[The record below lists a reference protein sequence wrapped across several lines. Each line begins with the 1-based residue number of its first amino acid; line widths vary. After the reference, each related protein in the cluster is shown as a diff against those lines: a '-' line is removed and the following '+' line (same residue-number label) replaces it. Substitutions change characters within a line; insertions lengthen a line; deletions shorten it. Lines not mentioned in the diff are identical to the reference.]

1 MSFLQKILD
10 VKKEEVSELHS
21 KFTRESFRSADMYGK
36 RRLSLENA
44 LSDKTKIN
52 IIPEVKKA
60 SPSKGILKND
70 FDHAA
75 IGKNYM
81 KCGADAI
88 SVLTDEQ
95 FFQGDISFLRDIANI
110 KTVPLLRKDFI
121 IDEFQILE
129 AKAHGADA
137 VLLIAETLSTQQ
149 INELTIVAEENDL
162 EVLLELHSVMQLE
175 KIDFT
180 QNKIIGINNRDL
192 ETFKVNIKT
201 TEEIVK
207 QLPHDVLIVS
217 ESGINSEVVLDQLK
231 KINVNAVLVGEH
243 FMKSDNIEKS
253 LKEFAGWCKHES

>member
-10 VKKEEVSELHS
+10 VKKEEVAELHRN
-21 KFTRESFRSADMYGK
+21 FTRESFRSSEMFGE
-36 RRLSLENA
+36 RRLSLESA

-52 IIPEVKKA
+52 IIAEVKKA

-75 IGKNYM
+75 IAKSYM

-88 SVLTDEQ
+88 SVLTDKQ
-95 FFQGDISFLRDIANI
+95 FFQGNISFLRDIGNI

-129 AKAHGADA
+129 AKATGADA
-137 VLLIAETLSTQQ
+137 ILLIAEALSAQQ

-162 EVLLELHSVMQLE
+162 EVLLELHSEKQLD

-180 QNKIIGINNRDL
+180 RNKIIGINNRDL
-192 ETFKVNIKT
+192 ETFKVDINT
-201 TEEIVK
+201 TVK
-207 QLPHDVLIVS
+207 IAKQIPSDTSVVS
-217 ESGINSEVVLDQLK
+217 ESGISSKQAIEQLK
-231 KINVNAVLVGEH
+231 KLKVDAVLVGEH
-243 FMKSDNIEKS
+243 FMRSDDLDKS
-253 LKEFAGWCKHES
+253 LKEFVGWCKHES

>member
-10 VKKEEVSELHS
+10 VKKEEVAELHRN
-21 KFTRESFRSADMYGK
+21 FTRESFRSSEMFGE
-36 RRLSLENA
+36 RRLSLESA

-52 IIPEVKKA
+52 IIAEVKKA

-75 IGKNYM
+75 IAKSYM

-88 SVLTDEQ
+88 SVLTDKQ
-95 FFQGDISFLRDIANI
+95 FFQGNISFLRDIGNI

-129 AKAHGADA
+129 AKATGADA
-137 VLLIAETLSTQQ
+137 ILLIAEALSAQQ

-162 EVLLELHSVMQLE
+162 EVLLELHSEKQLD

-180 QNKIIGINNRDL
+180 RNKIIGINNRDL
-192 ETFKVNIKT
+192 ETFKVDIST
-201 TEEIVK
+201 TAKIAK
-207 QLPHDVLIVS
+207 QIPSDTSVVS
-217 ESGINSEVVLDQLK
+217 ESGISSKQAIEQLK
-231 KINVNAVLVGEH
+231 KLKVDAVLVGEH
-243 FMKSDNIEKS
+243 FMRSDDLDKS
-253 LKEFAGWCKHES
+253 LKEFVGWCKHES

>member
-10 VKKEEVSELHS
+10 VKKEEVSELRS

-52 IIPEVKKA
+52 IIAEVKKA
-60 SPSKGILKND
+60 SPSKGILKNN
-70 FDHAA
+70 FDHVA
-75 IGKNYM
+75 IAESYM
-81 KCGADAI
+81 ECGADAI